1 MTKRMEIE
9 SGPIDTIFL
18 AVARKPLREA
28 MAQAPVGTPRVS
40 ARKILAPDCSCAAPQ
55 RGQERRK
62 AEIDALKVAISENC
76 TEIERARRLPLDH
89 TSSLRAHLVTRG

>member
-1 MTKRMEIE
+1 MEIE

-62 AEIDALKVAISENC
+62 EEIDALKGATNALEGC
-76 TEIERARRLPLDH
+76 RCPE
-89 TSSLRAHLVTRG
+89 SLKVSYHGP